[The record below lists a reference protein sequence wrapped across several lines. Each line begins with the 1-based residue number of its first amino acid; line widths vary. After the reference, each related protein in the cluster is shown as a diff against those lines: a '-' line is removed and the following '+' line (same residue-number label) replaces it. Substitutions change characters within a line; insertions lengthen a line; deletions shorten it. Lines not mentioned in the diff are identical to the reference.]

1 MYKIAIGS
9 DHRGF
14 KYKQHIIN
22 LLTGRSIGF
31 ATTYIFDAGTHSSAT
46 SVDYPLIA
54 HDVADAILLDEHK
67 RGILICGSGIGVCMA
82 ANRYRGIRA
91 ATCRTQQDAIAARR
105 HNAANVLC
113 IGTDFTPLSEVE
125 SIVQG
130 FLRSTFDGH
139 KEGGERHM
147 NRVELMDTLPLKGD
161 IEFE

>member
-14 KYKQHIIN
+14 KHKQHIID
-22 LLTGRSIGF
+22 LLTGRSVGF
-31 ATTYIFDAGTHSSAT
+31 KAKYIFDVGTHSSAS
-46 SVDYPLIA
+46 SVDYPVIA
-54 HDVADAILLDEHK
+54 HDVADAILHDEHK
-67 RGILICGSGIGVCMA
+67 LGILICGSGIGVCMA

-91 ATCRTQQDAIAARR
+91 VTCREQLDAVMARK
-105 HNAANVLC
+105 HNNANVLC
-113 IGTDFTPLSEVE
+113 IGADFTPLHDVE

-130 FLRSTFDGH
+130 FLRATFEGH

-147 NRVELMDTLPLKGD
+147 KRVELMDTLPLKGD